1 MCTFGSLLFLG
12 LGVEVMLYTITK
24 CVWDPSPSSRGGN
37 GVCSH
42 ALAFSASAD
51 HKTCKQQQ
59 VERGFSLFSCCLW
72 WDAKK
77 DRHLIPKDLS
87 EQKDSPKG
95 GSFPSFCDT
104 CVNLYGLAT

>member
-1 MCTFGSLLFLG
+1 
-12 LGVEVMLYTITK
+12 MLYTITK
-24 CVWDPSPSSRGGN
+24 CVWDLSPSSRGGN

-72 WDAKK
+72 RDAKMIGTSPLK
-77 DRHLIPKDLS
+77 SSQSRKTPQRGLVPKFL
-87 EQKDSPKG
+87 
-95 GSFPSFCDT
+95 
-104 CVNLYGLAT
+104 